1 MPRELQT
8 YGKIQAGQLKIS
20 YRDRFI
26 EAIKAWPDCRV
37 TLILTKQFNRRSLE
51 QNAYLHGVVIP
62 EIRLGM
68 IEAGY
73 SPAECSTEAVKDF
86 LKFRFAKKELVNEKT
101 GEIIETVQPT
111 SQMNTAEMT
120 DFIEE
125 VRRFASEY
133 LNRYI
138 PSPNEQMKIL

>member
-1 MPRELQT
+1 
-8 YGKIQAGQLKIS
+8 
-20 YRDRFI
+20 
-26 EAIKAWPDCRV
+26 
-37 TLILTKQFNRRSLE
+37 
-51 QNAYLHGVVIP
+51 
-62 EIRLGM
+62 M

-73 SPAECSTEAVKDF
+73 SPAECSTELVKDF

-138 PSPNEQMKIL
+138 PSPNEQLQIL